1 MSTENV
7 AYRYLVV
14 ITSPKLSKTSSEVFA
29 ELGVPLFCKSVAVGT
44 ASSEMMD
51 IIGLGSPDKRLF
63 MSILPKDFA
72 DAVLKRF
79 RKILLPGSVNSGIA
93 FTLPVSGMSK
103 YLSYVYDN
111 KKTQISENEKRKGE
125 IGMETNFSLVAVI
138 ANQGYSEEVMNAA
151 RGAGARGGTVIH
163 SRMISDQ
170 AAEAISKLDV
180 QDEKEIILI
189 VSPNESKLAIMQAV
203 STKCGT
209 HSEAKGVV
217 LSLPIDSVAG
227 IGEY

>member
-1 MSTENV
+1 MSTQNN

-14 ITSPKLSKTSSEVFA
+14 ITSPKLSKTSSEIFA
-29 ELGVPLFCKSVAVGT
+29 ELKVPLFCKSVAVGT

-51 IIGLGSPDKRLF
+51 IIGLGSPEKRLF

-72 DAVLKRF
+72 DVVLKRF
-79 RKILLPGSVNSGIA
+79 RKILLPGSVNGGIA
-93 FTLPVSGMSK
+93 FTLPLSGMSK
-103 YLSYVYDN
+103 YLSYIYEN
-111 KKTQISENEKRKGE
+111 TNLEISEKEKRKGE
-125 IGMETNFSLVAVI
+125 IGMETKFSLVAVI

-163 SRMISDQ
+163 SSMITDKT
-170 AAEAISKLDV
+170 AEAISKLDV

-189 VSPNESKLAIMQAV
+189 VASDENKLSIMQAV
-203 STKCGT
+203 GAKCGT
-209 HSEAKGVV
+209 HSDAKGVV

>member
-1 MSTENV
+1 MSSN
-7 AYRYLVV
+7 AFRYLIV
-14 ITSPKLSKTSSEVFA
+14 IASPKLSKTSSEVFS
-29 ELGVPLFCKSVAVGT
+29 ELGVPLFCKSVAIGT

-51 IIGLGSPDKRLF
+51 IIGLGSSEKRLF
-63 MSILPKDFA
+63 MSVLPKDFA
-72 DAVLKRF
+72 ELVLKKF
-79 RKILLPGSVNSGIA
+79 RKIFLPGSVYGGIA
-93 FTLPVSGMSK
+93 FTLPLSGMSK
-103 YLSYVYDN
+103 YISYIYEN
-111 KKTQISENEKRKGE
+111 KNQQLPENEKRKGE
-125 IGMETNFSLVAVI
+125 IGMETKFSLVAVI

-163 SRMISDQ
+163 SRMISDE

-189 VSPNESKLAIMQAV
+189 VASDENKLAIMKEV
-203 STKCGT
+203 SARCGT
-209 HSEAKGVV
+209 HSDAKGVV

>member
-1 MSTENV
+1 MSTIS
-7 AYRYLVV
+7 AYRYLIV
-14 ITSPKLSKTSSEVFA
+14 ITSPKLSKTSSDVFA

-51 IIGLGSPDKRLF
+51 IIGLGSPEKRLF
-63 MSILPKDFA
+63 MSVLPKDFA
-72 DAVLKRF
+72 DVVLKRF

-93 FTLPVSGMSK
+93 FTLPLSGMSK

-111 KKTQISENEKRKGE
+111 KKQDIPKNEKRKGE
-125 IGMETNFSLVAVI
+125 IGMETKFSLVAVI

-163 SRMISDQ
+163 SRMISNE

-189 VSPNESKLAIMQAV
+189 VSPDENKLAIMQAV

-209 HSEAKGVV
+209 HSDAKGVV